1 LKNSRFFKNEQRKD
15 QRVKQQIK
23 DMLNKL
29 EKINKSRSED
39 EDIQVLSLI
48 DKKLSSFEK
57 ERDLSQIWFHVDMDG
72 TKLVFIIQE

>member
-23 DMLNKL
+23 DMLKEL
-29 EKINKSRSED
+29 EKINKNRSED
-39 EDIQVLSLI
+39 DDIQLLSLI
-48 DKKLSSFEK
+48 DKKLSSFEE

-72 TKLVFIIQE
+72 TKY